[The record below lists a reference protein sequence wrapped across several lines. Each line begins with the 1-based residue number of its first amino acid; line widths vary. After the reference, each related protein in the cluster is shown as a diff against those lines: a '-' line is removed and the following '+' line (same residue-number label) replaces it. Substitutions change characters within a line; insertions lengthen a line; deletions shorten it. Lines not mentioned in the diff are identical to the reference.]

1 MQAVN
6 ALPETGVADTA
17 TWLVLMGA
25 SATPADL
32 LNLHSEESE
41 FDDDMAGH
49 DDAVW
54 LLGEQRWARKL

>member
-6 ALPETGVADTA
+6 SLSETGVADTA
-17 TWLVLMGA
+17 TWLALMGPGA
-25 SATPADL
+25 SPADL
-32 LNLHSEESE
+32 LNLRSADSE

-49 DDAVW
+49 ADAVW